1 MLRFISPSKLREQ
14 GIVGMNMRNVRHIAE
29 NNPRHL
35 YPSVDDKLK
44 TKILA
49 EAAGIAVPKLLG
61 VIRVQ
66 KHVKQMVPFLK
77 DEPNFVVKP
86 AKGSGGKGILVITGR
101 EGDGFV
107 KPSGEVIDEHD
118 LHRHASN
125 TLSGLFSLG
134 GNPDVAMIEEMVQFA
149 DVFEGFT
156 FQGVP
161 DLRIIVYKGF
171 PIMSMARLSTANSD
185 GKANLHQGAVGA
197 GIDIG
202 KGRALLAIQ
211 HGLPIDVHP
220 DTKRPLSELVIPDW
234 VECLRLASSCY
245 EMTTLGYL
253 GADIVLDANKGP
265 LILELNAR
273 PGLAIQMANGYGLN
287 PRIDLVDS
295 VVDQNLSVAERVD
308 FSIREFGKL

>member
-1 MLRFISPSKLREQ
+1 
-14 GIVGMNMRNVRHIAE
+14 
-29 NNPRHL
+29 
-35 YPSVDDKLK
+35 
-44 TKILA
+44 
-49 EAAGIAVPKLLG
+49 
-61 VIRVQ
+61 
-66 KHVKQMVPFLK
+66 
-77 DEPNFVVKP
+77 
-86 AKGSGGKGILVITGR
+86 
-101 EGDGFV
+101 
-107 KPSGEVIDEHD
+107 
-118 LHRHASN
+118 
-125 TLSGLFSLG
+125 
-134 GNPDVAMIEEMVQFA
+134 
-149 DVFEGFT
+149 
-156 FQGVP
+156 
-161 DLRIIVYKGF
+161 
-171 PIMSMARLSTANSD
+171 MSMARLSTANSD